1 MASTIYGITPTKQ
14 TVKSITQPVDDS
26 IFGLRFPLGKESILF
41 KKSSRR
47 ELLKGQITQL
57 IFTSPGERVFLPNF
71 GVDLRSYVF
80 EQLDDSLIANLQ
92 QNISNQIR
100 LYVPNAQLVNIN
112 VKFDSGHYAGI
123 PTLVVYLSV
132 KEKETNEIIPLEF
145 AT

>member
-1 MASTIYGITPTKQ
+1 MASTLYGITPTKQ
-14 TVKSITQPVDDS
+14 TVKSITQSVDDS
-26 IFGLRFPLGKESILF
+26 IYGLRFPLGKGDVLF
-41 KKSSRR
+41 QKASRR

-57 IFTSPGERVFLPNF
+57 MFTAPGERVFLPNF

-92 QNISNQIR
+92 KNISNQIR
-100 LYVPNAQLVNIN
+100 LHIPNAQLVNIN
-112 VKFDSGHYAGI
+112 VKYDEGNYSGI

-145 AT
+145 TT

>member
-1 MASTIYGITPTKQ
+1 MASIVYGLTPTKQ

-26 IFGLRFPLGKESILF
+26 IYGLRFPLGKGDILL

-57 IFTSPGERVFLPNF
+57 LFTSPGERVFLPNY

-92 QNISNQIR
+92 ESIANQIR
-100 LYVPNAQLVNIN
+100 LYVPNGELININ
-112 VKFDSGHYAGI
+112 VKFDEGHYSGI
-123 PTLVVYLSV
+123 PTLVIYLSV

-145 AT
+145 TT